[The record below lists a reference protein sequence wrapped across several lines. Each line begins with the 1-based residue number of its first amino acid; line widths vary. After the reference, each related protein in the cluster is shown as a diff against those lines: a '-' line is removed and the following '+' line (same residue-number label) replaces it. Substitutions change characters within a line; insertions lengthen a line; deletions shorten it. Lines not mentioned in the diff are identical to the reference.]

1 MRERRGNTDASE
13 IAATVVGSA
22 EDRVRNQLRTIDP
35 IDRDQRARGDPLPPT
50 VRESD
55 HDHEG
60 ILEPRLSPT

>member
-1 MRERRGNTDASE
+1 VRERRGNTDASE
-13 IAATVVGSA
+13 IAATVVGSV

-55 HDHEG
+55 Q
-60 ILEPRLSPT
+60 RS